1 MEQSATKGTELK
13 AEDLFHL
20 GVVTDDLTTTQSEFS
35 QLFGYE
41 WGPEVGGEVAVTLP
55 TGEQV
60 VDLLCAFSI
69 TEPRIELVRSA
80 PLPLWEAVPGIHHLG
95 YWSDDVDADRDEF
108 AGQGYSTEATRLAPD
123 GSLFFAF
130 MRSPSGLLL
139 EFVTRVAEPGMSQ
152 CWAVPQ

>member
-1 MEQSATKGTELK
+1 M
-13 AEDLFHL
+13 
-20 GVVTDDLTTTQSEFS
+20 VTDDLTTTKSEFS